1 MLSREQERRRRS
13 NPLFTSALENWK
25 ERSASDTQASIKQ
38 GLMAGSKTTRAM
50 QEARQGVRK
59 ATEVSSTSNRASDAN
74 QEMADFYGSWGT
86 IIDETFG
93 NYDDLDKDLG
103 EDSSAKKP
111 PRITKDEVDAGMFIP
126 DFDIETDLDM
136 AATALGQIESSGDY
150 SAIGDKIT
158 NKDSMYYGDRAYG
171 MHQVMGKNIAPWTKK
186 YLGKEM
192 TKEQFLADSE
202 AQDNLVRAFLTTEYE
217 KHGTIE
223 DAVSVW
229 FTGRPLK
236 KATEEGAADQNITVN
251 EYVSR
256 FRNEFLNL
264 IQG

>member
-1 MLSREQERRRRS
+1 MLNRQQERRRRS
-13 NPLFTSALENWK
+13 SPIFTSALENWK

-38 GLMAGSKTTRAM
+38 GLMAGGKTVKAM
-50 QEARQGVRK
+50 QEARQGIRK
-59 ATEVSSTSNRASDAN
+59 ATEVASTSNRASDAN
-74 QEMADFYGSWGT
+74 QEMADFYGSWST

-93 NYDDLDKDLG
+93 SYDDLDKGLG
-103 EDSSAKKP
+103 EDSKAKKP

-126 DFDIETDLDM
+126 DFDIESDLDL
-136 AATALGQIESSGDY
+136 AANALGKVESSGDY
-150 SAIGDKIT
+150 KAIGEKIT
-158 NKDSMYYGDRAYG
+158 DENSMYYGDRAYG
-171 MHQVMGKNIAPWTKK
+171 MHQVMGKNIPDWTEK
-186 YLGKEM
+186 YLGTRM
-192 TKEQFLADSE
+192 TIEQFLE
-202 AQDNLVRAFLTTEYE
+202 NNKAQDKLVRAFLTSEYE

-236 KATEEGAADQNITVN
+236 KAKAEGAADQNITVN